1 MIVIIGFEEVV
12 FENLDRD
19 VGDILWDGGVFM
31 LTENTAGVCIFG
43 AVCIFR
49 QRRIFVHM
57 AVFLN
62 HETVFSVQYIPVSV
76 ECIFGHC
83 IS

>member
-12 FENLDRD
+12 FENIDRD
-19 VGDILWDGGVFM
+19 VGDVLWDGSVFM

-43 AVCIFR
+43 AVCSFR
-49 QRRIFVHM
+49 QRGILVHM
-57 AVFLN
+57 PVFLN

-76 ECIFGHC
+76 EYLLGHC